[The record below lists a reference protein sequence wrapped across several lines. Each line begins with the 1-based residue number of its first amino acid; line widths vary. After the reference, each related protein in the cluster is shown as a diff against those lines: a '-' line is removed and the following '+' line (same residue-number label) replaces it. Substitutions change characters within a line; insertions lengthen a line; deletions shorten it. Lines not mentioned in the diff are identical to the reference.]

1 MRGNIKQGKTGI
13 INGIKV
19 KCYKV
24 TDAICQRAEKTGESI
39 CAASDCFFYKSALC
53 NLIFCLKEERDD
65 NIDVYFK
72 KVE

>member
-1 MRGNIKQGKTGI
+1 MENYIKQGKTGI

-24 TDAICQRAEKTGESI
+24 TGALYDRAGKTGESI
-39 CAASDCFFYKSALC
+39 CEASDCFFYKNASC
-53 NLIFCLKEERDD
+53 NLVFCLKEERKD
-65 NIDVYFK
+65 NMDVYFK